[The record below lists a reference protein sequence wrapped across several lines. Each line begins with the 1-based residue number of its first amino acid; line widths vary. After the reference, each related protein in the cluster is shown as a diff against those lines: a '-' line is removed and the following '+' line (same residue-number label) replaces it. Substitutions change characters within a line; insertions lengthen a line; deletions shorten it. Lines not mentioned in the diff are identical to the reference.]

1 MLFIIFVTLGL
12 LFLILIVSSMMGVFK
27 FSLIIPEEK
36 VIENNEIFTQ
46 YIEGYVLRD
55 EMDVLQKNQLLQ
67 KEDEKALT
75 LYRLLPIESDTQIK
89 IVDKSGKVIAADY
102 FNKDKF
108 NSKKQR
114 HLIVRLAEEQYV
126 KANKDIQFRMYEEQ
140 KEEPIVEETVE
151 DEEIEIKKNDTLAIK
166 EDLSEIERVYN
177 ATLSDIRIVQRDL
190 EQQMDEVQRQLRKVE
205 DEEWIVATSKA
216 LEGLEKNGKALA
228 AIQQPSEHDIIRSIV
243 LDMKRL
249 GERAQHAKVEAETSI
264 GVIQQA
270 LERKEKPIRYYA
282 DFEKEPFLK
291 LDRILQEMSI
301 YQEAVQ
307 SKISRIDF
315 MRIEKDTEESTEIEE
330 AQEHSDS

>member
-12 LFLILIVSSMMGVFK
+12 LFLMLIVSSMMGVFK

-36 VIENNEIFTQ
+36 VIENNEVFTQ
-46 YIEGYVLRD
+46 HIEGYVLHD

-151 DEEIEIKKNDTLAIK
+151 DEEIEIKKMTL
-166 EDLSEIERVYN
+166 
-177 ATLSDIRIVQRDL
+177 
-190 EQQMDEVQRQLRKVE
+190 
-205 DEEWIVATSKA
+205 
-216 LEGLEKNGKALA
+216 
-228 AIQQPSEHDIIRSIV
+228 
-243 LDMKRL
+243 
-249 GERAQHAKVEAETSI
+249 
-264 GVIQQA
+264 
-270 LERKEKPIRYYA
+270 
-282 DFEKEPFLK
+282 
-291 LDRILQEMSI
+291 
-301 YQEAVQ
+301 
-307 SKISRIDF
+307 
-315 MRIEKDTEESTEIEE
+315 
-330 AQEHSDS
+330 